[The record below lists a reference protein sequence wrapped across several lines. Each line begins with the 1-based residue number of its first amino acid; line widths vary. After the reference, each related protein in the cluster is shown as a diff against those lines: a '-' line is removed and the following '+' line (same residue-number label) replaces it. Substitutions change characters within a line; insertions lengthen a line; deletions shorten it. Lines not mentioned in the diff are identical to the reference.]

1 MPIPNPWVIIGAIGF
16 WFASCVGV
24 YFWAQ
29 GIEADQWKAAYAAQA
44 VEASNKLAASEKRK
58 SDADN
63 ANIIATLE
71 LQDAYE
77 KRIKA
82 LEDNSA
88 GSNDRIAASVRRIA
102 ARCGGGG
109 GNPVPGETPNPVS
122 VPSVPGGSR
131 EELLKR
137 IGSDFDALGKSA
149 DRLKEKFRA
158 CFDWAHQHGR

>member
-1 MPIPNPWVIIGAIGF
+1 MNPTTVKYGLIGLALL
-16 WFASCVGV
+16 ASHGALAYVVSDYKERGHR
-24 YFWAQ
+24 AANAEQ
-29 GIEADQWKAAYAAQA
+29 KA
-44 VEASNKLAASEKRK
+44 EASNKLAASEKRK

-82 LEDNSA
+82 LEDNSD
-88 GSNDRIAASVRRIA
+88 GSGDRIAASVRRIA
-102 ARCGGGG
+102 ARCRGGG
-109 GNPVPGETPNPVS
+109 GNQVPGETPNPIS